1 MHIYCLTRCRGWIPH
16 WSDWRT
22 SSWASIWGATRL
34 CFCQVRR
41 ILAHTLIVGVSM
53 SYAMS
58 CHAFCTIKIV
68 SERVRV
74 AFRDRPAMGI
84 YVLWCDCFILLWDIF
99 WYVCRICEN
108 FHFANTALHFQ
119 LVSPPEVGL
128 LSWDTSGQ
136 YRYVGD
142 SSGEFSMKF
151 RAILADDWRK
161 KSRVGEHRIIIVPK
175 ALKPMSPLLMQRS
188 NSQFNAPCTY
198 NRKLW

>member
-1 MHIYCLTRCRGWIPH
+1 MNSPLKWLADIKLGIHMRSYTVVFLPSTPHTCTHPYCWCFHVICHVMPCFLYYQNRIGKGACRIP
-16 WSDWRT
+16 RP
-22 SSWASIWGATRL
+22 
-34 CFCQVRR
+34 
-41 ILAHTLIVGVSM
+41 
-53 SYAMS
+53 
-58 CHAFCTIKIV
+58 
-68 SERVRV
+68 
-74 AFRDRPAMGI
+74 PAMGI

-99 WYVCRICEN
+99 WYVCRICEK